1 MTHSRTSSP
10 IVLPGKAGSSI
21 DFTER
26 AVQAAVQDGLLSE
39 ENIIAAFVNTD
50 GVAQT
55 IQSLKQAFPDSFRHA
70 FAAKANTMSH
80 ALRLVKESGLGCE
93 ASSPGE
99 LHQALA
105 VGFEPENIVYDEPA
119 KTKAIIR
126 KTLHRGVCLNIDNFQ
141 EFEFISSI
149 MNESGADSRI
159 GFRINPQVGAG
170 SIGPMSTATKSSK
183 FGIALDDAGNRG
195 KLIDYHKASPWLTG
209 MHTHIGSQGC
219 TLDLMVAGIAKVV
232 ELAIEINAAVGKPQI
247 EVFDI
252 GGGLPVNFDSD
263 EIKPTFEDYA
273 NKLQRE
279 VPDLFNGQFVVK
291 TEFGRSIYAKNGIIV
306 ARVEYTKESGG
317 NQIAVCHAG
326 AQTAARTVFMPEF
339 WKIRLSVFDANG
351 VRKSGNEV
359 VQDVAGP
366 CCFAGDML
374 AYQCMLPLIE
384 PGDHIVLHDTGAYYF
399 SNPFIYN
406 SLPAHAV
413 YGASCDV
420 DGRVDFDVWRRG
432 QTIEELLAV
441 LG

>member
-1 MTHSRTSSP
+1 MN
-10 IVLPGKAGSSI
+10 
-21 DFTER
+21 FTEQSM
-26 AVQAAVQDGLLSE
+26 QAAVKDGLLSE

-50 GVAQT
+50 GVTQT
-55 IQSLKQAFPDSFRHA
+55 IQSLKDAFPDSFRHA

-99 LHQALA
+99 LHQALS

-126 KTLHRGVCLNIDNFQ
+126 KTLEKGVSLNIDNFQ
-141 EFEFISSI
+141 EFEFISSL
-149 MNESGADSRI
+149 MNGREIESKL

-195 KLIDYHKASPWLTG
+195 KLIDCYKASPWLKT

-219 TLDLMVAGIAKVV
+219 TLDLMIAGIAKVV
-232 ELAIEINAAVGKPQI
+232 EFAMEVNAAIGKPQI
-247 EVFDI
+247 EIFDI
-252 GGGLPVNFDSD
+252 GGGLPVNFDCD
-263 EIKPTFEDYA
+263 EIKPTFEDYS

-279 VPDLFNGQFVVK
+279 IPELFNRQFVVK
-291 TEFGRSIYAKNGIIV
+291 TEFGRSIYAKNGFIA
-306 ARVEYTKESGG
+306 ARVEYTKTSGG

-326 AQTAARTVFMPEF
+326 AQTAARTVFMPDL

-351 VRKSGNEV
+351 CRKSGNEV

-374 AYQCMLPLIE
+374 AHQRKLPFIE

-399 SNPFIYN
+399 SNPFMYN

-413 YGASCDV
+413 YGASCGV
-420 DGRVDFDVWRRG
+420 DGRVDFDVWRRS
-432 QTIEELLAV
+432 QTLDELLAV